1 MNIPEK
7 FLVASIV
14 VKMAPC
20 VHTHFLKLASHLFQT
35 PNTNTTK
42 REIHEQTTP
51 ITELTLREWIISAL
65 PLICHGMSA
74 KIVI

>member
-20 VHTHFLKLASHLFQT
+20 VHTHFPKLASHLCKT
-35 PNTNTTK
+35 PNANTTQQK
-42 REIHEQTTP
+42 
-51 ITELTLREWIISAL
+51 
-65 PLICHGMSA
+65 GKYMS
-74 KIVI
+74 KWQQLLN

>member
-20 VHTHFLKLASHLFQT
+20 VHTHFLKLASYLC
-35 PNTNTTK
+35 NTLSANTTQYNK
-42 REIHEQTTP
+42 KENTWVNDTNY
-51 ITELTLREWIISAL
+51 
-65 PLICHGMSA
+65 
-74 KIVI
+74 

>member
-20 VHTHFLKLASHLFQT
+20 VHIHFLKLASHLY
-35 PNTNTTK
+35 
-42 REIHEQTTP
+42 EILNVNMTQQKGKHIRKLHQV
-51 ITELTLREWIISAL
+51 LN
-65 PLICHGMSA
+65 
-74 KIVI
+74 